1 MLESEMAGSRGP
13 KLLKQAQY
21 TVFRGRAGDHNDLAM
36 PGARA
41 IGAALARRTGKP
53 PFVIGNPEPA
63 LNAGWRVEL
72 DAALPL
78 LRQVQA
84 RFDAV
89 MEDKAVSI
97 AATSRCAVA
106 LATLPAVAKHNPS
119 VCVIWFDA
127 HADLNTPEATISGY
141 LGGLALA
148 GPVGLWNSGLGAG
161 LRLDQ
166 IVLVGARDLDP
177 FEQDLIDQHRI
188 PVVRPGSAMETDL
201 RNAIA
206 GRPVYVHLDCDV
218 LNPGIVPTDFVVQ
231 GGISLDELHT
241 CAAVIAEHDFV
252 GIEIAEFQS
261 TWESGGD
268 EVSPD
273 PLLDALAP
281 VLTQK

>member
-1 MLESEMAGSRGP
+1 MLVGPRGR

-21 TVFRGRAGDHNDLAM
+21 TVFQGRAGDHNSLAM
-36 PGARA
+36 PGAMA
-41 IGAALARRTGKP
+41 IGGALARRTGKA
-53 PFVIGNPEPA
+53 PFVIGSPEPA
-63 LNAGWRVEL
+63 LNVGWRVEL

-89 MEDKAVSI
+89 LEGGAVSI
-97 AATSRCAVA
+97 SATSRCAVA
-106 LATLPAVAKHNPS
+106 LATLPAVAKHYPS

-148 GPVGLWNSGLGAG
+148 GPAGLWSSGLGAG

-177 FEQDLIDQHRI
+177 FEQDLIDRHRI
-188 PVVRPGSAMETDL
+188 PVVKPGSNLAKDL

-218 LNPGIVPTDFVVQ
+218 LNPGIVPTDFVVP
-231 GGISLDELHT
+231 GGMSLDELHT
-241 CAAVIAEHDFV
+241 CAAVISEHDFV

-261 TWESGGD
+261 TWELGGD

-281 VLTQK
+281 VLSA